1 MVMWLFR
8 QTSRLLLN
16 PNDWYAENKSSGA
29 GGLHSVNLN
38 KFNMNKNLL
47 NYFFVFCIVII
58 HSTAYAQWCVPN
70 TIIPY
75 NAAMPGITHVV
86 IGNIDRTSAD
96 LENYPY
102 NSYVN
107 TGLSTDLILGNTYT
121 ISITHTIDG
130 SICPDMNIRVWVDY
144 NLDYSF
150 DDAGE
155 TVISTDHH
163 LPGTYTG
170 TFTVPLT
177 AAPGITRMRVTAKM
191 SSAGGHTLPTPCD
204 FPADPFGYH
213 GEMEDYEVNIIST
226 TSVDG
231 MSNEN
236 TSLNIFP
243 SMVSNHAT
251 ISFCL
256 DQNTPATIQLCSL
269 SGQSL
274 WTKNMKSS
282 GAAKQEIE
290 LGGEI
295 LDNISPGIY
304 FVQLTTD
311 AKKEIKRVVIR

>member
-1 MVMWLFR
+1 
-8 QTSRLLLN
+8 
-16 PNDWYAENKSSGA
+16 
-29 GGLHSVNLN
+29 
-38 KFNMNKNLL
+38 MNKNLL
-47 NYFFVFCIVII
+47 NYFSGFIFSITI
-58 HSTAYAQWCVPN
+58 HSTAYSQWCVPN

-130 SICPDMNIRVWVDY
+130 SICPDMNLRVWVDY

-150 DDAGE
+150 DDIGE

-163 LPGTYTG
+163 LPGTFTG

-177 AAPGITRMRVTAKM
+177 AAPGITSMRVTAKM
-191 SSAGGHTLPTPCD
+191 SNSGGHTLPTPCD

-213 GEMEDYEVNIIST
+213 GEIEDYAVNIVST
-226 TSVDG
+226 NSVTG
-231 MSNEN
+231 ISNEN
-236 TSLNIFP
+236 AILNIFP
-243 SMVSNHAT
+243 SMITDHAT
-251 ISFCL
+251 ISFCQ
-256 DQNTPATIQLCSL
+256 DPNTPTTIQLCTL
-269 SGQSL
+269 TGETLWVKNIESG
-274 WTKNMKSS
+274 S
-282 GAAKQEIE
+282 GAKQEIE
-290 LGGEI
+290 LGKEV

-304 FVQLTTD
+304 FILLTTET
-311 AKKEIKRVVIR
+311 KKETKRMVIR